1 MQRSNHIEVSTY
13 RKFKDFERYDAL
25 MTSQAPMTST
35 ERRQSILYIGI
46 ALILAVA
53 LGGGLVKV
61 GAGFAARNANGIT
74 VTGSAKT
81 EATADNVVWTLN
93 VSLTRPTVAEA
104 VTKVGNDVASVS
116 KYLTDGGI
124 PADALTLGSVST
136 YANEQWVNGNNTGK
150 ILNYR
155 ASRDVVVRSKDVQ
168 LVSKLSQGIGM
179 ILQQGVTV
187 NNYGP
192 QYYLSTLP
200 KLRPQLLEEAMQDAK
215 IRAEAITKAVGGKVG
230 SVQSVRSGVF
240 QVTTP
245 DSTMTQDTGAYDTSS
260 IEKTVTSTVSV
271 TFAVK

>member
-1 MQRSNHIEVSTY
+1 
-13 RKFKDFERYDAL
+13 
-25 MTSQAPMTST
+25 MTSETPMTST
-35 ERRQSILYIGI
+35 ERRRSILYIAI
-46 ALILAVA
+46 AIILAIA
-53 LGGGLVKV
+53 LGGGLFQV
-61 GAGFAARNANGIT
+61 GKGFASRTTNGIT

-81 EATADNVVWTLN
+81 SATADNVVWTLN

-104 VTKVGNDVASVS
+104 VTKVGNDVNAVT
-116 KYLTDGGI
+116 KYLTDGGL
-124 PADALTLGSVST
+124 PQDSLTLGSVST

-150 ILNYR
+150 ILSYR
-155 ASRDVVVRSKDVQ
+155 AARDVVVRTKDVQ
-168 LVSKLSQGIGM
+168 LVAKLSQSIGT

-192 QYYLSTLP
+192 QYYISTLP
-200 KLRPQLLEEAMQDAK
+200 SMRPKLLEEAMKDAK

-230 SVQSVRSGVF
+230 AVQSVRSGVF

-245 DSTMTQDTGAYDTSS
+245 DSTITADTGAYDTSS

>member
-1 MQRSNHIEVSTY
+1 
-13 RKFKDFERYDAL
+13 
-25 MTSQAPMTST
+25 MTTQAPMTST
-35 ERRQSILYIGI
+35 ERRRSILYIAI
-46 ALILAVA
+46 ALILAIA

-81 EATADNVVWTLN
+81 
-93 VSLTRPTVAEA
+93 SEA
-104 VTKVGNDVASVS
+104 VTKVGNDVAAVS
-116 KYLTDGGI
+116 KYLTNGGI

-155 ASRDVVVRSKDVQ
+155 ASRDVVVRSKDVE
-168 LVSKLSQGIGM
+168 LVSKLSQGIGT

-200 KLRPQLLEEAMQDAK
+200 KLRPQLLEEAMKDAK

>member
-1 MQRSNHIEVSTY
+1 
-13 RKFKDFERYDAL
+13 
-25 MTSQAPMTST
+25 MTSQTPIEAS
-35 ERRQSILYIGI
+35 ERRRYII
-46 ALILAVA
+46 AISVAVIIATA
-53 LGGGLVKV
+53 LGGGLAKV
-61 GAGFAARNANGIT
+61 GAGFASRTTNGIT

-81 EATADNVVWTLN
+81 SATADNVVWTLN

-104 VTKVGNDVASVS
+104 VTKVGNDVAAVS
-116 KYLTDGGI
+116 KYLTDGGL
-124 PADALTLGSVST
+124 PAEALTLGSVST

-155 ASRDVVVRSKDVQ
+155 ASRDVVVRTKDVQ
-168 LVSKLSQGIGM
+168 LVAKLSQAIGTIM
-179 ILQQGVTV
+179 QQGVTV

-192 QYYLSTLP
+192 QYYISTLP
-200 KLRPQLLEEAMQDAK
+200 SMRPKLLEEAMKDAK
-215 IRAEAITKAVGGKVG
+215 IRAQAITKAVGGKVG

-271 TFAVK
+271 TFSVK